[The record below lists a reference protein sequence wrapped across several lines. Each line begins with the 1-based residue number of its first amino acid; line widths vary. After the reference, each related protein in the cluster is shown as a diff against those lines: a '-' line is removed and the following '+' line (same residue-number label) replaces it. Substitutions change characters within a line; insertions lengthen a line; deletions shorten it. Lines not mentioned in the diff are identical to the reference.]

1 MKVENL
7 KKFIFENYYEQ
18 IGFTENDSYYSLWTV
33 KKIYYYLLPSYQ
45 KKPNQNKTKQKEL
58 DPSKSITHREH
69 YILFLENKDKKMPK
83 TWKMKNCKESE
94 KW

>member
-1 MKVENL
+1 MKVKNL

-69 YILFLENKDKKMPK
+69 YILFLENKDKKNAQN
-83 TWKMKNCKESE
+83 MKNE
-94 KW
+94 KL

>member
-1 MKVENL
+1 MKVKNL

-45 KKPNQNKTKQKEL
+45 KRPNQNKTKQKEL

-69 YILFLENKDKKMPK
+69 YILFLENKDKKNAQN
-83 TWKMKNCKESE
+83 MKNE
-94 KW
+94 KL